1 LNYARH
7 SFLYYWLTVLLVL
20 TVPASAEAE
29 CPELAG
35 QTIRWIVPN
44 RPGGGYDAYSRLL
57 QPFLEQSLDARVRIE
72 NRPEAGGLVGA
83 MAIRDAKADGRT
95 LGLVNASGLLA
106 ASLLES
112 SSTPDPA
119 VDFTVLGR
127 ITRNHVVMF
136 SGRDAGFST
145 IDDVL
150 AVAAD
155 RPLVVAVRDAGSG
168 SLMAVPIMA
177 ELLAM
182 DYELVSGYVG
192 SNARTLALIR
202 GEVDIAISH
211 FDSVQGQVRAGE
223 LVPLLQLTA
232 MAGGEFQSGS
242 PYANLPELGGAGG
255 LAERRAALT
264 GLEPVRARQAADDL
278 DAIIG
283 AGRLMVG
290 PRRLP
295 AELSACLQSRIGDI
309 VLSEAFEQAAEQARL
324 GIDYADSA
332 AAEAEILKGRRALER
347 FQTTIRAAIEQ
358 VRR

>member
-136 SGRDAGFST
+136 SGRDAGS
-145 IDDVL
+145 V
-150 AVAAD
+150 
-155 RPLVVAVRDAGSG
+155 